1 MRVARLTLTST
12 PRPSPSSQCPNPLA
26 ACSPALA
33 RAGPRWSARSAI
45 CCPAICCPAIRAARL
60 GSPCAR
66 YELLSGS
73 GGAWLLLLE
82 AQGAVLTLA
91 TSTVQQERRRRI
103 TREELPEP
111 SKKPPTLKHAKT
123 SPAFGVHHSQASPT
137 AEASPVAFPKSSARR
152 SSITRINVAD
162 VADHRAE
169 GGSMSA
175 REDLPSEVW
184 LPAGSLLWDTVTPAA
199 STIPLTVT
207 PAASTIPVTPAASTI
222 PLPGAC
228 ESSTGAGGLLA
239 TTEGAEAAPSPHLQ
253 LPTARHG
260 LRWTTLTGVDE
271 DGTDG
276 LLVRACPL
284 STVRQ
289 RLVTLREA
297 SAREH
302 AQVLADVI

>member
-1 MRVARLTLTST
+1 M
-12 PRPSPSSQCPNPLA
+12 
-26 ACSPALA
+26 
-33 RAGPRWSARSAI
+33 
-45 CCPAICCPAIRAARL
+45 
-60 GSPCAR
+60 
-66 YELLSGS
+66 
-73 GGAWLLLLE
+73 
-82 AQGAVLTLA
+82 LTLA

-137 AEASPVAFPKSSARR
+137 AEASPVAFPKPSARR

-162 VADHRAE
+162 VADHCAE
-169 GGSMSA
+169 GGSSSA

-199 STIPLTVT
+199 STIPLPT
-207 PAASTIPVTPAASTI
+207 VTPAASTI

-228 ESSTGAGGLLA
+228 ESSAGAGGLLA